1 MPVHSWDHANSEYVS
16 CGVDH
21 ESVEFVSNKQIYK
34 QSLKF
39 IY

>member
-1 MPVHSWDHANSEYVS
+1 MHSRDHANSGYVS
-16 CGVDH
+16 CGVDR
-21 ESVEFVSNKQIYK
+21 ESVEFVSNKQIHK